1 MVRRMES
8 PRAAFGP
15 SYYETCCLVIAFLA
29 NLTRPGVFVRALVG
43 PLLLLHGVC
52 DAKLYSIICYIC
64 ICVYIYGIP
73 WHHFV
78 HKLWASYTIG
88 ACDVLFAVQEW
99 MRKRRMARIIDFG
112 AVVAVV
118 GRQW

>member
-1 MVRRMES
+1 MES

-15 SYYETCCLVIAFLA
+15 SHYETCCLVIAFLA

-64 ICVYIYGIP
+64 ICVYIYMAYHGTI
-73 WHHFV
+73 
-78 HKLWASYTIG
+78 SYTNCG
-88 ACDVLFAVQEW
+88 PRTQLVHVMCCLPY
-99 MRKRRMARIIDFG
+99 RSG
-112 AVVAVV
+112 
-118 GRQW
+118 